1 MTDDLT
7 LKSLNQ
13 MIEAAGRD
21 DLQVVRASQVDALDR
36 VLALLQQATVGAR
49 EAIPGKPKGQW
60 SAADEIKVA
69 QWLVLD
75 RVTRQALAAVE
86 HDGAQQD
93 EPSPKPDE
101 DDECR
106 GRVWVEGRWC
116 PAVYN
121 TAGAYVRPTPAAG
134 GPWRAM
140 TDGEG
145 ATFQPRVPDHQ
156 RTRGRDWDDAL
167 FQTGATR

>member
-7 LKSLNQ
+7 VKSLNQ

-36 VLALLQQATVGAR
+36 VLALLQQATVAAR
-49 EAIPGKPKGQW
+49 EAIPGKPKDQW
-60 SAADEIKVA
+60 SAADETKVA
-69 QWLVLD
+69 QWIVLD
-75 RVTRQALAAVE
+75 RVTHEALATVE
-86 HDGAQQD
+86 HDEAAQD
-93 EPSPKPDE
+93 EPTPKPGKDG
-101 DDECR
+101 ECR

-145 ATFQPRVPDHQ
+145 KTFQPRIPDHQ